1 MTRAAPLAAF
11 RELIVSQ
18 VQMTE
23 NYILSPVVFPL
34 ICSFPNATVLIL
46 RGSYLSRKPAFD
58 ENSNPNLKST
68 AAVLMGIW

>member
-1 MTRAAPLAAF
+1 MTQAVPLAAF

-34 ICSFPNATVLIL
+34 ICSFPNATMLIL
-46 RGSYLSRKPAFD
+46 YSSYLSTKPAFD
-58 ENSNPNLKST
+58 ENGNPNLKST
-68 AAVLMGIW
+68 TPVVMESW